1 MDIYITIITTLTENF
16 TLDCLG
22 PLRAAI
28 GPSVTPHHV
37 KCAPRATLCPVPKNI
52 TSKWFITYNITW

>member
-37 KCAPRATLCPVPKNI
+37 KCAPRATLCPVPK
-52 TSKWFITYNITW
+52 KYNK